1 MATRQATWAYRGRFG
16 DAYGRTYFRRFGPGV
31 VSSVGMG
38 TYLGDPT
45 EAVDDRYRAALV
57 EGLESGANLIDTAA
71 NYRCGRSERVVG
83 EALRK
88 AAVDREAVVVATKGG
103 FVPFDGSR
111 PDDPSAHI
119 RRTFVENG
127 PLSPDDLA
135 RGSHAMTPAFLD
147 AMLDR
152 SLVTLGLNTVDLY
165 YVHNPETQL
174 AARSREAVYDLLTEA
189 FVRLEERR
197 EAGDLGA
204 YGVATWDAFRVPP
217 DDDGHLSLPAV
228 IGRARRAA
236 ERVGRDPSDHGL
248 AAIQLPFSAT
258 MADAFTTRAHA
269 VDRGEEPLSALGYA
283 DQAGVNVFVS
293 APLGQGALAV
303 SLPDAVAETV
313 AGDTPAQKALNFAR
327 SAPAVT
333 AAIVGSGRPTHVREN
348 LAAGTFDP
356 LGARAFDETFA

>member
-1 MATRQATWAYRGRFG
+1 MATPAATWQYRDEHGADF
-16 DAYGRTYFRRFGPGV
+16 GRTFFRPCGDLA
-31 VSSVGMG
+31 VSSVGVG

-45 EAVDDRYRAALV
+45 DAADDDYVDAITAA
-57 EGLESGANLIDTAA
+57 LESGVNVLDTAI
-71 NYRCGRSERVVG
+71 NYRHQRSERAVG
-83 EALRK
+83 RAIEA
-88 AAVDREAVVVATKGG
+88 ADVDRDAVFVSTKGG
-103 FVPFDGSR
+103 FVPFDRTR
-111 PDDPSAHI
+111 PEDPGG
-119 RRTFVENG
+119 FVRDTYVDAGLVDVDE
-127 PLSPDDLA
+127 LV
-135 RGSHAMTPAFLD
+135 RGQHCIAPAFVD
-147 AMLDR
+147 DQVDR
-152 SLVTLGLNTVDLY
+152 SLSNLGLDTIDLY

-189 FVRLEERR
+189 LVRLEERR

-236 ERVGRDPSDHGL
+236 ARVGRDPSAHGL
-248 AAIQLPFSAT
+248 AALQLPLSAT
-258 MADAFTTRAHA
+258 MADAFTARPHA
-269 VDRGEEPLSALGYA
+269 VAGAAAPLSSLGYA